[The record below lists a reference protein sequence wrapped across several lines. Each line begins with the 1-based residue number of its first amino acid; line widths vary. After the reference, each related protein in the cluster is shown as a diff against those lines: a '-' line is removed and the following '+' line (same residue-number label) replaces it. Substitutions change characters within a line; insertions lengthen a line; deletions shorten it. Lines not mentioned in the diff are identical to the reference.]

1 MGFVDLSHEIPIS
14 DEPSMLA
21 VGPRLG
27 SYSDNR
33 SSKQISLSSLQEKHP
48 SPLGILALFQHR
60 YHARISNL
68 ERERI

>member
-1 MGFVDLSHEIPIS
+1 MGFVDLLHEDYVS
-14 DEPSMLA
+14 DERSMLA

-33 SSKQISLSSLQEKHP
+33 SSKQISLWSLQEKHP

-60 YHARISNL
+60 YHARISNRQ
-68 ERERI
+68 REGI